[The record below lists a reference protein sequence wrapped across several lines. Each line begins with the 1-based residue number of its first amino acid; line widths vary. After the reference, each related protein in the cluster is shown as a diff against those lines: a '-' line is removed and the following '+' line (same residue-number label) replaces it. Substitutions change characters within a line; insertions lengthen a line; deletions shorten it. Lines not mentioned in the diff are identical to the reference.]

1 LPVWNVKNIL
11 EWAINY
17 FSCKDIPQPRLSA
30 ELLLGSVLGLDRI
43 NLYLNYNRI
52 LNSDELSIYKKYI
65 LKRISHV
72 PIQYILNEAYFRKI
86 KLYVDEK
93 VLIPRPETELVVEK
107 AFQVL
112 KDSLGEGKINI
123 SNKNKNTNRIN
134 ILEIGTGSG
143 AIAISLANE
152 ISDELKV
159 PGEIPSELTDK
170 FPDELWEIVATDN
183 DSDVLAI
190 AEKNARMIPGSDK
203 FNKIKFIKC
212 DIVPPEDSDFYK
224 NYAGKLNII
233 ISNPPYISGKDYENL
248 PREVREYEPENAL
261 LAGETGLEVYER
273 ILNRIKPY
281 ICPEFCY
288 ILFEIDPTISASLE
302 KMSEDIIKPSLIR
315 IDKDYNE
322 RERIMIIKI

>member
-52 LNSDELSIYKKYI
+52 LNSEELATYKKYI
-65 LKRISHV
+65 LRRIEHV

-93 VLIPRPETELVVEK
+93 VLIPRPETELIVEK

-112 KDSLGEGKINI
+112 KDSLCEGKINI
-123 SNKNKNTNRIN
+123 SDKNRNRIN

-152 ISDELKV
+152 IPDELKA
-159 PGEIPSELTDK
+159 PGKIHGELTDE

-190 AEKNARMIPGSDK
+190 AEKNAGIIPGSNK

-224 NYAGKLNII
+224 NHVGRFNII
-233 ISNPPYISGKDYENL
+233 ISNPPYISRKDYENL

-273 ILNRIKPY
+273 ILNKIKPY

-288 ILFEIDPTISASLE
+288 ILFEIDPAISVSLE
-302 KMSEDIIKPSLIR
+302 KMAEDIIKPSFIK
-315 IDKDYNE
+315 IDKDYNK
-322 RERIMIIKI
+322 RERVMIIKI